1 MRKDPIKITKA
12 KGQMNK
18 KCFVEIKLQFFQQYI
33 SLSFQQPGFTWISY
47 VRQPFCWVL
56 ADLKHDTVVDN
67 TAQKLINGRK
77 IWLFH
82 IRVIICLKLVFWSIQ
97 QLLLV
102 SEEGEEEKK
111 IQKKKNLVLKSSKTY
126 CVISLSSFK
135 IFF

>member
-1 MRKDPIKITKA
+1 MRKDPIKITNA

-56 ADLKHDTVVDN
+56 ADLKHDTIVDN
-67 TAQKLINGRK
+67 TAQKINQWKKNMVISHQSYYLSKIGFLVNSVAVVGFRRGGGREEN
-77 IWLFH
+77 
-82 IRVIICLKLVFWSIQ
+82 
-97 QLLLV
+97 
-102 SEEGEEEKK
+102 SEKE
-111 IQKKKNLVLKSSKTY
+111 NLVLQSSKNY